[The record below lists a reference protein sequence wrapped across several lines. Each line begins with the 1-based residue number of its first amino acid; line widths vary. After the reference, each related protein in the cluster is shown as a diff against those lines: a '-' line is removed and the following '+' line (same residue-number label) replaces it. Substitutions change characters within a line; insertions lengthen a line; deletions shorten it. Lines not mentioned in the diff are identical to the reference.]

1 MQLRLA
7 SLQVS
12 QTGSEIKRPFGLGGS
27 DIGPLLGLSP
37 YKTALQLWAEKVC
50 MGSGGAKDALHL
62 RFGHYVEPFI
72 AQEYERQTGL
82 RTVIHEPAIF
92 HPDEDFMYAHV
103 DRLVL
108 SGAQERSAQGQLGHA
123 QTLLECKTASVYK
136 KDEWGEPGSDQV
148 PASYLVQ
155 CVWYMAI
162 TQCKRADLAVLLG
175 NQDFRIYQIQRDM
188 ELENL
193 VLDHARQFWFDHV
206 LSKVPPSPVTEEDIR
221 TLYPKEV
228 SGHVVEADH
237 ELLASLKSYKTTQA
251 KISELTDQCDA
262 LRQNILKRMGEA
274 EKITSNNKVLAT
286 WKSSKPARRLD
297 TKALAA
303 AHPELVERFMM
314 QGAMSRRFVVRE
326 LA

>member
-1 MQLRLA
+1 
-7 SLQVS
+7 
-12 QTGSEIKRPFGLGGS
+12 
-27 DIGPLLGLSP
+27 
-37 YKTALQLWAEKVC
+37 

-123 QTLLECKTASVYK
+123 ETLLECKTASVYK

-175 NQDFRIYQIQRDM
+175 NQDFRIYQIHRDM
-188 ELENL
+188 ELENM
-193 VLDHARQFWFDHV
+193 VLAKARQFWFDHV
-206 LSKVPPSPVTEEDIR
+206 LSKVPPAAVTEQDLR
-221 TLYPKEV
+221 TLYPNEV
-228 SGHVVEADH
+228 SGQAIEADQA
-237 ELLASLKSYKTTQA
+237 LLASLNDYKSKQA
-251 KISELTDQCDA
+251 KISELSDQCDA
-262 LRQNILKRMGEA
+262 IKQEIMNRMGQA
-274 EKITSNNKVLAT
+274 EQIILNNKVLAT

-297 TKALAA
+297 TKALSA
-303 AHPELVERFMM
+303 AHPQLAQQFMM
-314 QGAMSRRFVVRE
+314 QSSVSRRFVVKE
-326 LA
+326 LS